1 MYEFCPYFTN
11 DGSVGLFSPKEDDIY
26 HSTYGALSEAYE
38 KFILPADFEKFFKT
52 NNNIKILDICYGI
65 GYNSKSFLNYFY
77 EILSK
82 KIAAVNSSIDSIDTN
97 NIFYKIYIKAIDTDK
112 KLMFLSPFIKS
123 KKNILDLNLKKIN
136 IPRVEKFLQKN
147 SIGNK
152 KQYKYNKF
160 INLILLRKIIKA
172 HPEIFDDKELVEILT
187 DSKNSQYIDSNML
200 RLFKHYKNKRYKNT
214 SIFNLSTFLHNI
226 YYKYISKSYKKA
238 LKYLKINDLSIDFIV
253 DDARNALKNDLIK
266 YDYVFLDAFTPSKC
280 PCLWTKDFFDL
291 LYKHLSDDGM
301 ILTYSN
307 SAAVRNA
314 FMQAGFFVGKIYN
327 KDYDKF
333 IGTIAAK
340 KLEKIKTSLSE
351 YDLGLINSKA
361 GIVYR
366 DENLKLDNFQIKANR
381 AKAVETSNLMSSSK
395 FIKNFRGVNNV

>member
-97 NIFYKIYIKAIDTDK
+97 NIFYKIYIKKIYTNK
-112 KLMFLSPFIKS
+112 KLIFLSPFIKI

-187 DSKNSQYIDSNML
+187 DSKYSQYIDSNML
-200 RLFKHYKNKRYKNT
+200 SLFKHYKNKRYKNT

-253 DDARNALKNDLIK
+253 DDTRNALKNDLIK

>member
-187 DSKNSQYIDSNML
+187 DSKYSQYIDSNML
-200 RLFKHYKNKRYKNT
+200 SLFKHYKNKRYKNT

-253 DDARNALKNDLIK
+253 DDTRNALKNDLIK

>member
-1 MYEFCPYFTN
+1 MYELYPYFTN
-11 DGSVGLFSPKEDDIY
+11 DGSVGLYSPKDDDIY

-38 KFILPADFEKFFKT
+38 KFILPANFDKYFKT
-52 NNNIKILDICYGI
+52 NSDIKILDICFGI
-65 GYNSKSFLNYFY
+65 GYNSKSFLNYFF
-77 EILSK
+77 ENFQKKLSD
-82 KIAAVNSSIDSIDTN
+82 INTTIDAIDTDN
-97 NIFYKIYIKAIDTDK
+97 KFCKIYIKAVDSDK
-112 KLMFLSPFIKS
+112 NLIYLSPFIRTDKKFIFKNRIGFENEKISRLLNVKIKS
-123 KKNILDLNLKKIN
+123 KYKYNRFLNIVLLKKI
-136 IPRVEKFLQKN
+136 
-147 SIGNK
+147 
-152 KQYKYNKF
+152 
-160 INLILLRKIIKA
+160 IKSC
-172 HPEIFDDKELVEILT
+172 PEIFEDEEFNKILRDKKYRRFLDQKICRIYE
-187 DSKNSQYIDSNML
+187 
-200 RLFKHYKNKRYKNT
+200 FYKIQGCKNT
-214 SIFNLSTFLHNI
+214 LLRRSSAFLHNI
-226 YYKYISKSYKKA
+226 YYRYLSKSYKKA